1 MRYDP
6 ETLSL
11 GFSSQEEVEEFHSEL
26 VVLIRSAMVTATRRI
41 SDSQEA
47 KDVSR
52 EVMKDNRAVMRAL
65 NLVRHTLTRKAF

>member
-26 VVLIRSAMVTATRRI
+26 VVLLRSAMVTATRRI
-41 SDSQEA
+41 PDSGKA
-47 KDVSR
+47 KLVSR

-65 NLVRHTLTRKAF
+65 NLVRHALPRKTF

>member
-6 ETLSL
+6 DTLSL